1 MQENVL
7 LRTLGAAKKQL
18 WKIIAAEYFFLGGL
32 GAIAGLA
39 LAVLFT
45 GLLGRFVFDFIFIPN
60 FIHVAII
67 FFIVTTASI
76 IVGLLNS
83 RNIIRRSPLE
93 VLRNEL

>member
-7 LRTLGAAKKQL
+7 LRTLGAAKHQL

-39 LAVLFT
+39 LATLFT
-45 GLLGRFVFDFIFIPN
+45 TLLGRFVFEFIFVPN
-60 FIHVAII
+60 LLHMSII
-67 FFIVTTASI
+67 FFVVTFSSVM
-76 IVGLLNS
+76 VGLLNS
-83 RNIIRRSPLE
+83 RNIIRHSPLE